1 MTAQISESIIYEG
14 ENRSLLSCPLSDFF
28 SLSDTP
34 SPFQM
39 NCTALWRGYLG
50 SWEIIQGR
58 LYLIE
63 IKAGFDDDNQTT
75 LKDIFPG
82 FSDRVFA
89 HWYTGEL
96 RIPDGEQIQYEHN
109 GFGSQYESD
118 ILIQIKQGAVES
130 VTIKNNIQG
139 NLL

>member
-14 ENRSLLSCPLSDFF
+14 ENKSLLSCPLSDFF

-34 SPFQM
+34 SPFHM

-50 SWEIIQGR
+50 SWEIKQER

-63 IKAGFDDDNQTT
+63 VKAGFDDDNPTT
-75 LKDIFPG
+75 LQDIFPG

-96 RIPDGEQIQYEHN
+96 RIPDGEQIQYQHM
-109 GFGSQYESD
+109 GFGSQYERD
-118 ILIQIKQGAVES
+118 ILIQIKQGIVES
-130 VTIKNNIQG
+130 MTIKDNMPSG
-139 NLL
+139 SL

>member
-130 VTIKNNIQG
+130 VAIKNNIQG